1 MSFPV
6 VPLQEGGFSAIS
18 PYNPLV
24 VALIL
29 VSAGSI
35 ISAIYLF
42 REARGSH
49 QPDDHR
55 SFAWLFGLLGVFAL
69 LISGQLFWANW
80 AGFPA
85 QQYTEL
91 FGVAVT
97 LYAMVMLSA
106 AFVLYTEL
114 DPRPFTW
121 LTAISG
127 IVLLQGAR
135 AAFDFGLTRSPAVTA
150 GIWSALGIAG
160 ILLLPA
166 AYTGEASRYRSILLY
181 IVTVLLLIAAILTGG
196 MAIEAHYGHIAEIA
210 GQ

>member
-1 MSFPV
+1 MLAF

-42 REARGSH
+42 RDARGTH

-55 SFAWLFGLLGVFAL
+55 SFAWLFGLIGMFAL

-91 FGVAVT
+91 FGVAIT

-106 AFVLYTEL
+106 AAVLYTDLE
-114 DPRPFTW
+114 PKAFTW

-135 AAFDFGLTRSPAVTA
+135 AALDFSLTRSPTMTA
-150 GIWSALGIAG
+150 GIWTTLGLAG
-160 ILLLPA
+160 ILLLPT
-166 AYTGEASRYRSILLY
+166 AYTTEDSQRRPYLLY
-181 IVTVLLLIAAILTGG
+181 VVTGLLVIAAILTGV

-210 GQ
+210 GG

>member
-1 MSFPV
+1 MLPI
-6 VPLQEGGFSAIS
+6 PLQDGGLSAIS

-29 VSAGSI
+29 VSVGSI

-42 REARGSH
+42 REARDRH
-49 QPDDHR
+49 QSDDPQ
-55 SFAWLFGLLGVFAL
+55 SFAWLFGLVGAFAL

-114 DPRPFTW
+114 DPQPFTW

-127 IVLLQGAR
+127 LVLLQGAR
-135 AAFDFGLTRSPAVTA
+135 AAYAFSLTRSPAATA
-150 GIWSALGIAG
+150 GIWSSLGLAG
-160 ILLLPA
+160 LLLLPA
-166 AYTGEASRYRSILLY
+166 AYVDADSDAREYILY
-181 IVTVLLLIAAILTGG
+181 PIVALLVLAAGLTGF
-196 MAIEAHYGHIAEIA
+196 MAIEAHYGHIAEVA
-210 GQ
+210 GS

>member
-1 MSFPV
+1 MLPI
-6 VPLQEGGFSAIS
+6 VPLQDGGLSAIS

-29 VSAGSI
+29 VSVGSI

-42 REARGSH
+42 REARDRH
-49 QPDDHR
+49 QPDDPQ
-55 SFAWLFGLLGVFAL
+55 SFAWLFGLIGAFAL

-114 DPRPFTW
+114 DPQPFTW

-127 IVLLQGAR
+127 LVLLQGAR
-135 AAFDFGLTRSPAVTA
+135 AAYAFGLTRSPAATA
-150 GIWSALGIAG
+150 GIWSSLGLAG
-160 ILLLPA
+160 LLLLPA
-166 AYTGEASRYRSILLY
+166 AYVDADSDVREYLLY
-181 IVTVLLLIAAILTGG
+181 PVVALLVIAAGLTGF
-196 MAIEAHYGHIAEIA
+196 MAIEAHYGHIAEVA
-210 GQ
+210 GS